1 MLQSIGLTRIPTDSQ
16 NRKSATEPP
25 SFVYSSR
32 ELCPPHLII
41 QQLRRAHALFLL
53 HHDFTLDGL
62 YQRVGRTTL
71 CARLERFWGK
81 FAWNWEALLNG
92 NPAVDIYDGIKLSA
106 GGELGIGVGE
116 EEWGSGEREVLED
129 FVSRTDGLVD
139 MIVSRFGDPPTQVED
154 KAAGDIGT
162 PWLGFGA
169 YPRSSDGVIFSGVG
183 GISRPSVVRISQW
196 MEWIYR
202 YGDNAYGVGQ
212 DPTSPRRR
220 KQRRKQRGRLYSKGA
235 SILSNARS
243 PSESLDPDRSFS
255 PGIPR
260 PLVVGTPPPER
271 RASPQTIKEDSPARS
286 EHQESDWSSLR
297 PETFM
302 KYLTLGYGTSW
313 FSSSPHPLVSTSKQ
327 NDGLENAGQEDTR
340 QVAEEETQSKPKVQE
355 RGRFIV
361 GLREGEDPSGHS
373 PESYTEG
380 RQNGRLEPR
389 ITHVH
394 LVGPEQERKGLQ
406 AVVYLVCKSS
416 SLLKAVIA
424 NVVSINHSSSHSS
437 SIPKRRLYQNLPY
450 TTPSVTNY
458 TPFTRHSQT
467 PLPPQQQQPG
477 YPFLKMNQPPINN
490 NQSTTSST
498 TPRT

>member
-1 MLQSIGLTRIPTDSQ
+1 M
-16 NRKSATEPP
+16 
-25 SFVYSSR
+25 
-32 ELCPPHLII
+32 I

-53 HHDFTLDGL
+53 HHDFTLDRL
-62 YQRVGRTTL
+62 YERVGRPAFCT
-71 CARLERFWGK
+71 RLERFWGK
-81 FAWNWEALLNG
+81 FAWNWEVLLNG

-139 MIVSRFGDPPTQVED
+139 LIVSRFGDPPTQVED
-154 KAAGDIGT
+154 KAAGDIGP

-202 YGDNAYGVGQ
+202 YGDSAYGVGE

-220 KQRRKQRGRLYSKGA
+220 KQRRNQRGMIYSKSA
-235 SILSNARS
+235 RVSSNARS

-260 PLVVGTPPPER
+260 PLVVGTPPPPEG
-271 RASPQTIKEDSPARS
+271 RAGPQTIKEDSPARS
-286 EHQESDWSSLR
+286 EHQESNWSSLK

-313 FSSSPHPLVSTSKQ
+313 FSSSPHPPVSTLQQ
-327 NDGLENAGQEDTR
+327 NDSPENAGQEDTK
-340 QVAEEETQSKPKVQE
+340 QGGEEETQSKSRVQDF
-355 RGRFIV
+355 GRFIV
-361 GLREGEDPSGHS
+361 GLREGEDLSGHS
-373 PESYTEG
+373 PESHTES
-380 RQNGRLEPR
+380 RQNGRIETR

-394 LVGPEQERKGLQ
+394 LVRPERERKGLQ
-406 AVVYLVCKSS
+406 AVIYLVCPSS
-416 SLLKAVIA
+416 S
-424 NVVSINHSSSHSS
+424 
-437 SIPKRRLYQNLPY
+437 
-450 TTPSVTNY
+450 
-458 TPFTRHSQT
+458 
-467 PLPPQQQQPG
+467 
-477 YPFLKMNQPPINN
+477 
-490 NQSTTSST
+490 
-498 TPRT
+498 